1 MRVFLD
7 TSVLVAAFATRG
19 LCADVV
25 RTVLA
30 EHELIVGETVL
41 AELRRVL
48 RDKIGLPEAQA
59 RDVAAFV
66 RQHALVA
73 AEAPLPAIDVRD
85 VNDLPILA
93 GAIQGGAEVLVTGD
107 NDLLVLGRLPTLPI
121 LDPRGF
127 WGLIK
132 RRRVGRQPEPVA
144 PRHRRTQR

>member
-41 AELRRVL
+41 AELGRVL
-48 RDKIGLPEAQA
+48 HEKIGTGEAQA
-59 RDVAAFV
+59 RDVVTFV

-73 AEAPLPAIDVRD
+73 REVPVPPTDLRD
-85 VNDLPILA
+85 PNDAAILA
-93 GAIQGGAEVLVTGD
+93 AATQGRAGVLVTGD
-107 NDLLVLGRLPTLPI
+107 KDLLVLGRVESVKI
-121 LDPRGF
+121 VDPRGF
-127 WGLIK
+127 WELIK
-132 RRRVGRQPEPVA
+132 GL
-144 PRHRRTQR
+144 